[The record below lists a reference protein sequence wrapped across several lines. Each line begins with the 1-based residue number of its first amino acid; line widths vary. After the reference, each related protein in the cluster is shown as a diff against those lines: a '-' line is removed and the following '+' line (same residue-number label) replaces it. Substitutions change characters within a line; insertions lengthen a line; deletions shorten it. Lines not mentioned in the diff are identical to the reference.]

1 MPIETGIPA
10 DQIPRARWRKSSVSN
25 PSGCCVELARLPGHR
40 VAVRDSQDASGPA
53 LVFTQAEM
61 ASFLHRLRDG
71 ATSRQTAGT
80 SR

>member
-10 DQIPRARWRKSSVSN
+10 DQIPGARWRKSSVSN
-25 PSGCCVELARLPGHR
+25 PSGCCVELAGLPGRR
-40 VAVRDSQDASGPA
+40 VAVRDSQDATGPA
-53 LVFTQAEM
+53 LIFTQAEM

-71 ATSRQTAGT
+71 DTSRQTAGT